1 MPRLGVYT
9 TARVRGG
16 RVERLER
23 HAGRLRRDAARI
35 GLPLPERRA
44 IEALGLAAVRAALD
58 RSDGVLRIE
67 WSSEAGE
74 AEPSLAATTR
84 SLGADRKIWRASTA
98 RTVHP
103 GPGNR
108 RGAKV
113 LDVPAYDDARAEVA
127 AASVD
132 EVLLFDAA
140 GRLVEGS
147 RSNLIV
153 VTASGRVCC
162 PAGSLGGVEGLGLEL
177 VRGLL
182 PELRETTDIGAAE
195 LAGARELIATNGV
208 RGAVAIVEVDGM
220 PIGERRPGP
229 IARRLLEPF
238 FRG

>member
-9 TARVRGG
+9 TTRVRGG
-16 RVERLER
+16 RIERFER
-23 HAGRLRRDAARI
+23 HAGRLRRDAARL

-44 IEALGLAAVRAALD
+44 IEALGLDTVRAELD
-58 RSDGVLRIE
+58 RNDGVLRIE
-67 WSSEAGE
+67 WSREGDE
-74 AEPSLAATTR
+74 TPRLAATTR
-84 SLGADRKIWRASTA
+84 ALGPDPTTWRASTA

-103 GPGNR
+103 GPGSR
-108 RGAKV
+108 HGAKAV
-113 LDVPAYDDARAEVA
+113 DIPAYDAARAEVA
-127 AASVD
+127 ESTVD

-153 VTASGRVCC
+153 VTAAGLVRC

-177 VRGLL
+177 VRGLV

-208 RGAVAIVEVDGM
+208 RGVVAIVEVDGM
-220 PIGERRPGP
+220 PIGDGRPGP
-229 IARRLLEPF
+229 LAARLLSMF
-238 FRG
+238 VRR